1 MSTFDPHHDE
11 GKPRLPNSAKFLHY
25 IIILCLALCLIGV
38 LPNAVLV
45 VIGCWQ
51 VGAWARLV
59 YEWIISREEK
69 RL

>member
-1 MSTFDPHHDE
+1 MSTFDPRQDDE
-11 GKPRLPNSAKFLHY
+11 RPRLPKMTRVLHFW
-25 IIILCLALCLIGV
+25 IILVFSLCLISV
-38 LPNAVLV
+38 LPDAILA

-51 VGAWARLV
+51 IGGWARWV

>member
-1 MSTFDPHHDE
+1 MITFDPQHDE
-11 GKPRLPNSAKFLHY
+11 EKPRLPNSTKILHY
-25 IIILCLALCLIGV
+25 VIILCLALCLIWI
-38 LPNAVLV
+38 LPDAVMV

-51 VGAWARLV
+51 VGSWASKV